1 MKKPKPKR
9 DVMVAAGAWG
19 PWSSKEQERHAFQ
32 ACDRL
37 AAADNPACHR
47 DRWGAVKWLVGRL
60 WPLLVYKNTKDR
72 LRIMFTHDKNR
83 ILIVGAGDRSSVYD
97 NPVARRAAKRL
108 QERG

>member
-1 MKKPKPKR
+1 MKDKPKR

-19 PWSSKEQERHAFQ
+19 PWSSKEQEAHAFK

-60 WPLLVYKNTKDR
+60 WPLLCYKNARDR
-72 LRIMFTHDKNR
+72 LRIVFKHDSKR
-83 ILIVGAGDRSSVYD
+83 IVVVSAGDRSEVYN
-97 NPVARRAAKRL
+97 NPVARKAAQRW